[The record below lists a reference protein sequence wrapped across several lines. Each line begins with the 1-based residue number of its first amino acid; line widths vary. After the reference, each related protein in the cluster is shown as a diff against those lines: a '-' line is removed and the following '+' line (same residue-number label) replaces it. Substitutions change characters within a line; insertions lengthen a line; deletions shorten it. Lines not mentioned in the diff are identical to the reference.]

1 MSWTLQSLC
10 PWTGQSW
17 TSRPWTLSR
26 PISSTG
32 YMHLRC
38 FFLIGQTLSI
48 IFDMKV
54 ADPSRESCLNNI
66 SWHLTTSAF
75 VFQLLISEGVEL
87 VLTGGGLERRNASH
101 LLFLMSRSHGS
112 SDALRVT
119 SKRNIIINKI

>member
-1 MSWTLQSLC
+1 
-10 PWTGQSW
+10 
-17 TSRPWTLSR
+17 
-26 PISSTG
+26 
-32 YMHLRC
+32 
-38 FFLIGQTLSI
+38 
-48 IFDMKV
+48 MKV

-87 VLTGGGLERRNASH
+87 VLTGGGLERRDASH

-119 SKRNIIINKI
+119 SKRNIKRPIGFYEKIYKIEGAIVRLPFRLHF

>member
-1 MSWTLQSLC
+1 
-10 PWTGQSW
+10 
-17 TSRPWTLSR
+17 
-26 PISSTG
+26 
-32 YMHLRC
+32 MHLRC

-87 VLTGGGLERRNASH
+87 VLMGGRVGKTRCIASFIFDVKEPRKLRCFARSEERRVGKEWRIGVCTA
-101 LLFLMSRSHGS
+101 
-112 SDALRVT
+112 
-119 SKRNIIINKI
+119 